1 MNLLHQWKI
10 RKDGHGQI
18 FVLLALFIPIL
29 LVFLGLSIDF
39 GMAYITKTTLAKA
52 VDATALAAIKNLSAG
67 QTTAAKDGTAVFN
80 ANYQS
85 IPGIGTPVVPTMAN
99 NGIVWST
106 DSNNNTL
113 VTVNAT
119 ATIST
124 FFLSVMDL
132 LGGGT
137 QHQTLTVSASAQ
149 AIRNP
154 LVMSLILDR
163 SGSMDLNGGS
173 TALPTAVEDF
183 IAGFD
188 EGVDNVAEISFSTL
202 DTVDVP
208 MTTTFQT
215 KIDDEFP
222 AQGQPFGGQGFGGGT
237 FAQAGLQDGF
247 NQVLSIPPSPNII
260 RVAVFFTDGWANMN
274 GLAPGSTSTS
284 ASTTHDQLNCTGT
297 AASPIFT
304 TAIYGGCSPL
314 EDTQKCWCGKCKGAT
329 SVAFFNTSGNNL
341 NCPNGGPQPPANGS
355 SSNWKTAA
363 TFPFEVPGGNGA
375 LQPILTAETN
385 IANDATYRTEQLGA
399 VMRNSTNNIT
409 IYTIGLGDT
418 INTAYLQDLA
428 NVEGAATYD
437 PTQPIGDYEYAA
449 CETSTLCQ
457 QELTNVFQIILS
469 KILLRLTK

>member
-18 FVLLALFIPIL
+18 FVMLALFIPIL

-52 VDATALAAIKNLSAG
+52 VDAAALAAIKNLSAT
-67 QTTAAKDGTAVFN
+67 QTVAAEDGTAVFN

-99 NGIVWST
+99 NGIAWST
-106 DSNNNTL
+106 DSNGNTL
-113 VTVNAT
+113 VTVTAT
-119 ATIST
+119 ATINT

-137 QHQTLTVSASAQ
+137 SHQTLTVAASAQ

-163 SGSMDLNGGS
+163 SGSMNLNGGAA
-173 TALPTAVEDF
+173 ALPTAVEDF
-183 IAGFD
+183 VAGFD
-188 EGVDNVAEISFSTL
+188 EGIDNVAEISFSTR

-215 KIDDEFP
+215 LIDDEFP
-222 AQGQPFGGQGFGGGT
+222 AHGQAFGGQGFGGGT

-274 GLAPGSTSTS
+274 GLAAGSTSTS

-297 AASPIFT
+297 AANPVLT
-304 TAIYGGCSPL
+304 TALYGGCSYI
-314 EDTQKCWCGKCKGAT
+314 EDKTKCWCGACKGAT
-329 SVAFFNTSGNNL
+329 SVAFFDAGGNNL
-341 NCPNGGPQPPANGS
+341 SCPNGEPSGTNG
-355 SSNWKTAA
+355 WKTAA

-375 LQPILTAETN
+375 LQPILTAEQN

-437 PTQPIGDYEYAA
+437 PTQTIGDYEYAA
-449 CETSTLCQ
+449 CDTQADCET
-457 QELTNVFQIILS
+457 ELTNVFQIILS